1 MNESAWNN
9 HYIRNKSIL
18 VYPDENLVRMI
29 KKYTECCENTSD
41 LKCLDCGC
49 GSGRHLILASE
60 IGIGTIIGL
69 DRAYNGLLIAKTSG
83 LPVINGDL
91 SKIPFK
97 DNSFD
102 IIICWG
108 SLHYGYK
115 RDLIEK
121 IIELKRILRPHGV
134 ILGTLRSS
142 RDSMM
147 KQGRNLGND
156 EWITDL
162 SDIANSV
169 VSFYDE
175 NELKK
180 HFADFNFQYGLTER
194 TQLGEKKVI
203 SHWYF
208 RAEAW

>member
-1 MNESAWNN
+1 MNESVWNN
-9 HYIRNKSIL
+9 HYKRNKSIL
-18 VYPDENLVRMI
+18 SYPDENLVRMM
-29 KKYTECCENTSD
+29 KKYTDNYENLSN

-60 IGIGTIIGL
+60 LGIGTIVGL
-69 DRAYNGLLIAKTSG
+69 DNAYNGLLIAKSSG
-83 LPVINGDL
+83 FSAINGDIA
-91 SKIPFK
+91 KMPFK
-97 DNSFD
+97 DKTFD

-115 RDLIEK
+115 KELIRK
-121 IIELKRILRPHGV
+121 IYELKRVLKPNGI

-142 RDSMM
+142 RDTMM

-162 SDIANSV
+162 SDIASSV
-169 VSFYDE
+169 VSFYE
-175 NELKK
+175 ETELKEY
-180 HFADFNFQYGLTER
+180 FIDFNIQYGITER
-194 TQLGEKKVI
+194 TQLGDRKVI

-208 RAEAW
+208 RAEA